1 MERVLTDFVKALRNV
16 NIRVSPAET
25 LDATE
30 VLEKVGY
37 ENRELLKN
45 TLSLTLSKTPEEKE
59 KFNTCFNDFFREKLS
74 SEEAAS
80 IELPSTA
87 SQQHANSELANQ
99 LLEDSYSDVQLS
111 ISKAGEEAEIR
122 EIKYFTQRSVFSRR
136 ILDIMG
142 VGNLEEEL
150 FVLGKINRDG
160 MPSDLEQQLRN
171 ELTHLR
177 ERVSDYV
184 QQQFLLH
191 GDVTG
196 EQLREQV
203 FKSMNMGQI
212 DRSYLHEVHSLV
224 RKMAKKLANMHSRR
238 KKNFRRGKLDIR
250 KTIQDNW
257 VNQGILFKLRW
268 SYKKV
273 DRPKILVICD
283 VSGSVGAY
291 ARFMLMF
298 LFSLTEV
305 VSKIRA
311 FVFSSHLGEVTDEFK
326 SSNLEHSI
334 ESALSKYGGGSTD
347 YAHAFS
353 DFVSLCINEI
363 DKKTTVVIL
372 GDARNNFGPEKAE
385 LLKSVY
391 QRSKQ
396 VFWLNPEGKYR
407 WNTGDSV
414 MNTYSAYCTKV
425 FECGTLEQLERV
437 ISALLR
443 TAI

>member
-1 MERVLTDFVKALRNV
+1 MERVLTDFVKTLRNV

-30 VLEKVGY
+30 VIEKVGY
-37 ENRELLKN
+37 DDRELLKN
-45 TLSLTLSKTPEEKE
+45 TLSLALSKTPNEKE
-59 KFNTCFNDFFREKLS
+59 KFDTCFDDFFREKLS
-74 SEEAAS
+74 SDETPVREVPD
-80 IELPSTA
+80 LPTD
-87 SQQHANSELANQ
+87 QTANSDLAQ
-99 LLEDSYSDVQLS
+99 HLLSDSYSDIELS

-122 EIKYFTQRSVFSRR
+122 EIKYFTQRAVFSRR

-142 VGNLEEEL
+142 VGKLEEEL
-150 FVLGKINRDG
+150 SLLGQANKDG
-160 MPSDLEQQLRN
+160 LPSDLEQKLRN

-184 QQQFLLH
+184 QQQFLMH

-224 RKMAKKLANMHSRR
+224 RRMAKKLANMHSRR

-257 VNQGILFKLRW
+257 VNQGILFNLRW

-326 SSNLEHSI
+326 GGNLEDSI

-347 YAHAFS
+347 YSHAFS
-353 DFVSLCINEI
+353 DFVSLCIDE
-363 DKKTTVVIL
+363 
-372 GDARNNFGPEKAE
+372 
-385 LLKSVY
+385 
-391 QRSKQ
+391 
-396 VFWLNPEGKYR
+396 
-407 WNTGDSV
+407 
-414 MNTYSAYCTKV
+414 
-425 FECGTLEQLERV
+425 
-437 ISALLR
+437 
-443 TAI
+443 